1 MTRKDDRS
9 ALADFPKSFEL
20 TNGKQVELRPMR
32 PDDRDRLFAF
42 FRNLTAKER
51 RYFKHDVTQREVI
64 TNWCANLDYDRV
76 LPILALIREGD
87 HEQIVADGTL
97 HTENHGW
104 STHVAEVRMVISPK
118 HRKRGLG
125 RIMLRELYDRAVAR
139 GVEKIQAMVRDD
151 DETSIQQLKR
161 LGFKKE
167 AVFRNHAIDQQN
179 RQHDVVVMYNDLSE
193 LWSTMEDLNI
203 DYDFNVVP

>member
-1 MTRKDDRS
+1 M
-9 ALADFPKSFEL
+9 ADKKHLMDLSEYPKTFEL

-32 PDDRDRLFAF
+32 PDDRDRLYAF
-42 FRNLTAKER
+42 FRSLSERER

-76 LPILALIREGD
+76 LPILALIRDGD
-87 HEQIVADGTL
+87 HERVVADGTL
-97 HTENHGW
+97 HTERHGW
-104 STHVAEVRMVISPK
+104 STHVGEMRMVISRK
-118 HRKRGLG
+118 YRKRGLD

-139 GVEKIQAMVRDD
+139 GVEKIQSIVRGD
-151 DETSIQQLKR
+151 DEASIVLLKR

-167 AVFRNHAIDQQN
+167 AVFHKHAIDLCG
-179 RQHDVVVMYNDLSE
+179 RKHDVVVMFNDLGE
-193 LWSTMEDLNI
+193 LWNTMEDLNI

>member
-1 MTRKDDRS
+1 MTRKDDMTD
-9 ALADFPKSFEL
+9 LADYPKTFEL

-76 LPILALIREGD
+76 LPILALIREGE
-87 HEQIVADGTL
+87 HEKIVADGTL
-97 HTENHGW
+97 HTERHGW

-125 RIMLRELYDRAVAR
+125 RILLRELYDRAVSR

-167 AVFRNHAIDQQN
+167 ATFRNHAMDQRN